1 MTISKEDLTKTSRQL
16 RLSMGGMAVLFQ
28 GFGVIMFALLLY
40 LLSKVVIEKNAQS
53 ISMAKILG
61 YSDKEINRLY
71 IRTTTIVSVVSLVVT
86 IGLCIVLLKAICEI
100 VFAEYSGYLEFYMEP
115 LDLLKVLAAGLI
127 TYAVISFFQIK
138 KIKAISMTDA
148 LKNVE

>member
-40 LLSKVVIEKNAQS
+40 LLSKVVIEKNVQS

-71 IRTTTIVSVVSLVVT
+71 IRTTTIVSVVSLIVT

-115 LDLLKVLAAGLI
+115 ADLLKVLAAGLI

-138 KIKAISMTDA
+138 KIKAIPMTDA

>member
-1 MTISKEDLTKTSRQL
+1 M
-16 RLSMGGMAVLFQ
+16 
-28 GFGVIMFALLLY
+28 IMFALLLY
-40 LLSKVVIEKNAQS
+40 LLSKVVIEKNVQS

-71 IRTTTIVSVVSLVVT
+71 IRTTTIVSVVSLIVT

-115 LDLLKVLAAGLI
+115 ADLLKVLAAGLI

-138 KIKAISMTDA
+138 KIKAIPMTDA

>member
-1 MTISKEDLTKTSRQL
+1 
-16 RLSMGGMAVLFQ
+16 MAVLFQ

-138 KIKAISMTDA
+138 KIKAIPMTDA

>member
-1 MTISKEDLTKTSRQL
+1 
-16 RLSMGGMAVLFQ
+16 
-28 GFGVIMFALLLY
+28 
-40 LLSKVVIEKNAQS
+40 
-53 ISMAKILG
+53 MAKILG

-138 KIKAISMTDA
+138 KIKAIPMTDA

>member
-1 MTISKEDLTKTSRQL
+1 
-16 RLSMGGMAVLFQ
+16 
-28 GFGVIMFALLLY
+28 
-40 LLSKVVIEKNAQS
+40 
-53 ISMAKILG
+53 MAKILG

-86 IGLCIVLLKAICEI
+86 IGLCIVLLKVICE
-100 VFAEYSGYLEFYMEP
+100 VAFAEYSSYLEFYMEP

-138 KIKAISMTDA
+138 KIKAIPMTDA